1 MTVLLAAFLDGLLRE
16 PPARL
21 HPVVGIGRLL
31 AGLERFWRDDAR
43 AGAAAWAAGAVVV
56 TGLAAVLG
64 RWTLTLEAPWR
75 LAATALLLWPAF
87 SLRMLLEEVAAVEAA
102 LARDLDEARTR
113 LARLVS
119 RDTGSLDEAGV
130 RMAALETLAE
140 NLSDSLVA
148 PMFYF
153 VLFGLPGAWL
163 YRYANTADATW
174 GYRTPRYA
182 RWGRFAARADDLLNL
197 LPARLTACLLGGGRD
212 LAALRREAARTPS
225 PNAGWPMA
233 ALALALG
240 VRLEKA
246 GVYALNPSGRD
257 PVAGDVR
264 AGLARVRAAGLWWL
278 GLSAPLAWGVW
289 GL

>member
-1 MTVLLAAFLDGLLRE
+1 MTVLLAAFLDWLLRE

-56 TGLAAVLG
+56 TGLAAMLG
-64 RWTLTLEAPWR
+64 CWTLTLEAPWR

-153 VLFGLPGAWL
+153 ALFGLPGAWL

-197 LPARLTACLLGGGRD
+197 LPARLAACLLGGGRD

-240 VRLEKA
+240 VRLEKRGA
-246 GVYALNPSGRD
+246 YVLNPSGRD
-257 PVAGDVR
+257 PGPADLRR
-264 AGLARVRAAGLWWL
+264 ALVRVRRAAVAVYALAAL
-278 GLSAPLAWGVW
+278 LSWGRW

>member
-56 TGLAAVLG
+56 TGIAALLG
-64 RWTLTLEAPWR
+64 RWTLTLETPWR

-87 SLRMLLEEVAAVEAA
+87 SLRMLLEEVAVVEAA

-119 RDTGSLDEAGV
+119 RDTGNLDEAGV

-140 NLSDSLVA
+140 NFSDSLVA

-153 VLFGLPGAWL
+153 VLSGLPGAWL

-174 GYRTPRYA
+174 GYRSRRY
-182 RWGRFAARADDLLNL
+182 RHWGRFAARADDLLNL
-197 LPARLTACLLGGGRD
+197 LPARLAAGLLGGGRD

-233 ALALALG
+233 ALALAMG
-240 VRLEKA
+240 VRLEKRGA
-246 GVYALNPSGRD
+246 YVLNPSGRD
-257 PVAGDVR
+257 PEPADLRR
-264 AGLARVRAAGLWWL
+264 ALARARRTAVVVYALAALL
-278 GLSAPLAWGVW
+278 GWGVW